1 MSDKIT
7 GAGSCDGCPTFGGL
21 PLGEWSGESK
31 LWDNYDPKISR
42 NVSIG
47 SGAGA
52 TVNVNCGIHV
62 TPRRVECKD
71 CTYWNPERA
80 KALSAIHPEKVP
92 RTPTVGVCEKEPSQR
107 ITGKEVACYDGHY
120 DASLWPK
127 RNILMR
133 KF

>member
-7 GAGSCDGCPTFGGL
+7 G
-21 PLGEWSGESK
+21 
-31 LWDNYDPKISR
+31 
-42 NVSIG
+42 IG
-47 SGAGA
+47 SDVHIGK
-52 TVNVNCGIHV
+52 VEI

-71 CTYWNPERA
+71 CTYWNPDNT
-80 KALSAIHPEKVP
+80 KHYDKIPKFWGI
-92 RTPTVGVCEKEPSQR
+92 GVCEKTPAAR
-107 ITGKEVACYDGHY
+107 ATGLKWACYEGHY

>member
-7 GAGSCDGCPTFGGL
+7 GIGSCDGCGGGGVS
-21 PLGEWSGESK
+21 LGDWNVTTK
-31 LWDNYDPKISR
+31 LLDGHYGYMRDSTLYLND
-42 NVSIG
+42 VHIG
-47 SGAGA
+47 K
-52 TVNVNCGIHV
+52 VEI

-71 CTYWNPERA
+71 CTFWNPERA
-80 KALSAIHPEKVP
+80 KTLNTVHPDQVP
-92 RTPTVGVCEKEPSQR
+92 RTSKVGVCEKEPEQR
-107 ITGKEVACYDGHY
+107 ITGENVACYEGHY